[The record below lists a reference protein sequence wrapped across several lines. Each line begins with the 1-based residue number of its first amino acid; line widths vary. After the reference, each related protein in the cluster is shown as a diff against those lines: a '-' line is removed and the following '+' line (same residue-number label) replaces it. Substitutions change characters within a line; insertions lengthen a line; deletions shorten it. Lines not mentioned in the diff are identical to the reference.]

1 MISRFCRLELLQLS
15 YCSIITPVLIKCYD
29 LMLHTEKL
37 GLLDCSRFLQIETHI
52 VKFTSDVIVTLL
64 NRLMRMKKKR
74 MKVLNLILMPAQL
87 SFSPVIRI

>member
-15 YCSIITPVLIKCYD
+15 YCPIITLSFLI
-29 LMLHTEKL
+29 LHTEKF

-64 NRLMRMKKKR
+64 L
-74 MKVLNLILMPAQL
+74 L
-87 SFSPVIRI
+87 